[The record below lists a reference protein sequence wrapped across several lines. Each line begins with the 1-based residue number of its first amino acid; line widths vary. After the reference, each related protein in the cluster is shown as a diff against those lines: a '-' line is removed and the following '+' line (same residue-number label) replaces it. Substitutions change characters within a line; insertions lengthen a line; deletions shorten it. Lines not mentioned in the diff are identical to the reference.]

1 MFRIDSRKIVTYL
14 KWLAIVGI
22 FVILWNVI
30 GEIQTLLIVIFRLYW
45 LWTNEVDKNKNKLER
60 LEEQYDETCRF
71 LNYIKDKID
80 INTEIKSYANKQFYN
95 YEDKEDIENLLKGST
110 YHGERLVIGDKL
122 RVEALDMLIK
132 SGEIKNNQ

>member
-1 MFRIDSRKIVTYL
+1 MKMFRIDSRKIVTYL

-95 YEDKEDIENLLKGST
+95 YEDKKHIRKQQINGL
-110 YHGERLVIGDKL
+110 
-122 RVEALDMLIK
+122 
-132 SGEIKNNQ
+132 